1 MHKLMQGKKGIIM
14 GVINK
19 YSIAWSIADIL
30 HKAGATLAF
39 SYPNEKIKSKLSP
52 LAESINS
59 SLLLEC
65 DVTKSDTIKN
75 TFDTIANEW
84 GNLDFIV
91 HSIAFSD
98 KEELKGRYVDTT
110 LNNFLNSMH
119 ISCYSFTEIM
129 QHATPL
135 MKNGGSAITL
145 TFQGSSRV
153 TPHYNVMGVAKAA
166 LEASVRY
173 IAADI
178 GEQNIRVN
186 AISAGPIKTMAASG
200 IAGFNYI
207 LQWTEQNAPLCKNI
221 TQEEVGKAALYLLS
235 DLSSG
240 VTGEIH
246 HVDAGYN
253 IIGMKR
259 VSKEDFE

>member
-1 MHKLMQGKKGIIM
+1 MHKLMQGKKGIVM
-14 GVINK
+14 GIVNK
-19 YSIAWSIADIL
+19 YSIAWAIADL
-30 HKAGATLAF
+30 LQKEGATLAF
-39 SYPNEKIKSKLSP
+39 SYPNEKIKSKLATLTENFDSP
-52 LAESINS
+52 
-59 SLLLEC
+59 LLLEC
-65 DVTKSDTIKN
+65 DVTKADTIK
-75 TFDTIANEW
+75 TAFDTIAKEW
-84 GNLDFIV
+84 GELDFIV

-98 KEELKGRYVDTT
+98 KEELKGRYLDTT

-135 MKNGGSAITL
+135 MKNGGSAVTL
-145 TFQGSSRV
+145 TFQGSTRV

-173 IAADI
+173 MAVDV
-178 GEQNIRVN
+178 GEKNIRVN
-186 AISAGPIKTMAASG
+186 AISAGPVKTMAASG
-200 IAGFNYI
+200 ITGFNYL
-207 LQWTEQNAPLCKNI
+207 LQWTGENSPLCKNI
-221 TQEEVGKAALYLLS
+221 TQEDVGKSALYLLS

-253 IIGMKR
+253 VVGMKR